1 MRSHFCGEIDEKRIG
16 ETVELCGWA
25 DTRRDHGGVVFVDLR
40 DHKGVVQI
48 VTEPDQADAFD
59 IAQTI
64 RYEYCLRVRGT
75 VRRRP
80 EGQENENL
88 VSGFVEVVVEEMEVL
103 NPSRPLPFQLDEEA
117 GEEIRLRYRYLDLRR
132 PQMQQTL
139 RMRARLVRALRHYL
153 EEREFNE
160 IETPM
165 LTRAT
170 PEGAR
175 DYLVPSRLHAGQF
188 YALPQS
194 PQLFKQLLMM
204 GGMDRY
210 YQIARCFR
218 DEDLRA
224 DRQPEF
230 TQLDMEMA
238 FVEQEDVLQLAEG
251 MIRHVFLE
259 VKGVE
264 LPDPF
269 PRMSWAEA
277 MRRYGSDKPDLR
289 VALEL
294 VDVAECLKQVEF
306 KVFSGPAN
314 DPKGRVCVLRVPG
327 GGERMS
333 RKQIDDYLPFVQRY
347 GARGLAW
354 IRVRERAAG
363 VNGLQSPI
371 VKFLDPQAIDGIL
384 DACGAQDGD
393 ILFFGAGDWHTVST
407 YMGQLR
413 LKVAEDLKLVDDG
426 WRPLW
431 VVDFPMFE
439 WDASEKRWFAL
450 HHPFTAPQNPDPQ
463 ALKENPEQSLSKGYD
478 MVVNGAEL
486 GGGSIRIHRQDMQQ
500 AVLGLLGIDE
510 QQARAKFGFLLD
522 ALQYGCPPHGG
533 IAFGLD
539 RMCALLA
546 GVQSIREV
554 IPFPKTANASCPL
567 TEAPSEVAPE
577 ALRELHIRPVMPIK
591 D

>member
-1 MRSHFCGEIDEKRIG
+1 MRSHFCGEVDEKLIG

-40 DHKGVVQI
+40 DHKGIVQI
-48 VTEPDQADAFD
+48 VTEPDQAEAFD

-64 RYEYCLRVRGT
+64 RYEFCLRVRGT

-88 VSGFVEVVVEEMEVL
+88 VSGFVEVVVQEMEVL
-103 NPSRPLPFQLDEEA
+103 NPARPLPFQLDEEA
-117 GEEIRLRYRYLDLRR
+117 GEEIRLRYRYLDMRR

-139 RMRARLVRALRHYL
+139 RMRAQLVRALRRYL
-153 EEREFNE
+153 EDREFNE
-160 IETPM
+160 IETPI
-165 LTRAT
+165 LTKAT

-175 DYLVPSRLHAGQF
+175 DYLVPSRVHEGQF

-238 FVEQEDVLQLAEG
+238 FVEQEDVLSLAED
-251 MIRHVFLE
+251 MIRHVFRE

-264 LPDPF
+264 LADPF
-269 PRMSWAEA
+269 PRMSWEEA
-277 MRRYGSDKPDLR
+277 MRRFGSDKPDLR
-289 VALEL
+289 VPLEL
-294 VDVAECLKQVEF
+294 VDVAEHLAHVEF

-314 DPKGRVCVLRVPG
+314 DPRGRVCCLRVPG
-327 GGERMS
+327 AGEVMS

-354 IRVRERAAG
+354 IRVRDRAAG
-363 VNGLQSPI
+363 AEGLQSPI
-371 VKFLDPQAIDGIL
+371 VKFLDQTAIDGIL
-384 DACGAQDGD
+384 NACGAEDGD
-393 ILFFGAGDWHTVST
+393 IIFFGAGDWTTVT
-407 YMGQLR
+407 DYMGQLR
-413 LKVAEDLKLVDDG
+413 LKVAEDMKLVEEG

-439 WDASEKRWFAL
+439 WDESEQRWFAL
-450 HHPFTAPQNPDPQ
+450 HHPFTAPQDSDPET
-463 ALKENPEQSLSKGYD
+463 LKAEPGKSLSKGYD
-478 MVVNGAEL
+478 MVLNGVEL
-486 GGGSIRIHRQDMQQ
+486 GGGSIRIHREAMQQ
-500 AVLGLLGIDE
+500 AVFSLLGISE
-510 QQARAKFGFLLD
+510 EEARAKFGFLLD

-554 IPFPKTANASCPL
+554 IPFPKTATASCPL
-567 TEAPSEVAPE
+567 TEAPSEVADA
-577 ALRELHIRPVMPIK
+577 ALRELNIRVVKKPT
-591 D
+591 

>member
-1 MRSHFCGEIDEKRIG
+1 MRSHFCGEVDEKLIG

-40 DHKGVVQI
+40 DHKGIVQI
-48 VTEPDQADAFD
+48 VTEPDQAEAFD

-64 RYEYCLRVRGT
+64 RYEFCLRVRGT

-88 VSGFVEVVVEEMEVL
+88 VSGFVEVVVQEMEVL

-117 GEEIRLRYRYLDLRR
+117 GEEIRLRYRYLDMRR

-139 RMRARLVRALRHYL
+139 RMRAQLVRALRRYL
-153 EEREFNE
+153 EDREFNE
-160 IETPM
+160 VETPI
-165 LTRAT
+165 LTKAT

-175 DYLVPSRLHAGQF
+175 DYLVPSRVHEGQF

-238 FVEQEDVLQLAEG
+238 FVEQEDVLKLAED
-251 MIRHVFLE
+251 MIRHVFRE

-264 LPDPF
+264 LADPF
-269 PRMSWAEA
+269 PRMSWEEA
-277 MRRYGSDKPDLR
+277 MRLFGSDKPDLR
-289 VALEL
+289 VPLEL
-294 VDVAECLKQVEF
+294 VDVAEHLAHVEF

-314 DPKGRVCVLRVPG
+314 DPKGRVCCLRVPG
-327 GGERMS
+327 AGEVMS

-354 IRVRERAAG
+354 IRVRDRAAG
-363 VNGLQSPI
+363 AEGLQSPI
-371 VKFLDPQAIDGIL
+371 VKFLDQPAINGIL
-384 DACGAQDGD
+384 NACGAEDGD
-393 ILFFGAGDWHTVST
+393 IIFFGAGDWPTVT
-407 YMGQLR
+407 DYMGHLR
-413 LKVAEDLKLVDDG
+413 LKVAEDLNLVEDG
-426 WRPLW
+426 WKPLW

-439 WDASEKRWFAL
+439 WDEGEQRWFAL
-450 HHPFTAPQNPDPQ
+450 HHPFTAPQDNDPE
-463 ALKENPEQSLSKGYD
+463 ALKAEPGKSLSKGYD
-478 MVVNGAEL
+478 MVLNGVEL
-486 GGGSIRIHRQDMQQ
+486 GGGSIRIHREAMQQ
-500 AVLGLLGIDE
+500 AVFSLLGISE
-510 QQARAKFGFLLD
+510 EEARGKFGFLLD

-539 RMCALLA
+539 RMCALMA

-554 IPFPKTANASCPL
+554 IPFPKTATASCPL
-567 TEAPSEVAPE
+567 TEAPSEVAAE
-577 ALRELHIRPVMPIK
+577 ALRELNIRVVKKPT
-591 D
+591 